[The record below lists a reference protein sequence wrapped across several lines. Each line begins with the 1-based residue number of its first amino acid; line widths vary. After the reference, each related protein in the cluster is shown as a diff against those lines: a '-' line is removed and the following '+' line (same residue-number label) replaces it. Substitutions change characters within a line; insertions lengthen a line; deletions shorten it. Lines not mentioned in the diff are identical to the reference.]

1 MDFQGHRELLQWYVE
16 LGVDETIG
24 DVPVNRFREP
34 ESAAQPP
41 EPQEQASRASEHTAA
56 PPARPDSNRESRGQ
70 APQESGRASAK
81 ADLQSDQVAEAV
93 EAATSAAAAADDL
106 DSLRLAMD
114 AFEHCDLKQGAKQLV
129 FSDGN
134 PSARL
139 MIVGEGPGQ
148 EEDIQGKPF
157 VGRAGRL
164 LDLMFAAIG
173 MSRTAE
179 AADESLYIANAVP
192 WRPPRNRAPEK
203 EELTIMRPFLV
214 RHIELAEPDALVLMG
229 NVPCSAL
236 LGRTG
241 ITRMRG
247 NWLQHQ
253 DIPVMPTFHPAYLL
267 RNPAAKREAWVDLLR
282 IRKRMAENR

>member
-34 ESAAQPP
+34 ESAVQPP
-41 EPQEQASRASEHTAA
+41 EPQEQAPRASGPGTA
-56 PPARPDSNRESRGQ
+56 PPARPDSTREPRGQ
-70 APQESGRASAK
+70 APKESGRAPTK
-81 ADLQSDQVAEAV
+81 AGLHPDQVAEAV
-93 EAATSAAAAADDL
+93 EAATAAAAAAADL
-106 DSLRLAMD
+106 DSLRLATD
-114 AFEHCDLKQGAKQLV
+114 AFEHCDLKQGASQLV

-139 MIVGEGPGQ
+139 MIVGEAPGRD
-148 EEDIQGKPF
+148 EDIQGKPF

-173 MSRTAE
+173 LSRTAE

-192 WRPPRNRAPEK
+192 WRPPRNRAPENA
-203 EELTIMRPFLV
+203 ELKIMRPFLV
-214 RHIELAEPDALVLMG
+214 RHVELAAPEALVLMG

-267 RNPAAKREAWVDLLR
+267 RNPAAKRDVWLDLLR
-282 IRKRMAENR
+282 IRKRMAADR

>member
-34 ESAAQPP
+34 ESSAAPP
-41 EPQEQASRASEHTAA
+41 EPREQEPQESEHGTAQIA
-56 PPARPDSNRESRGQ
+56 PPASTWESREQ
-70 APQESGRASAK
+70 APREPRRASAK
-81 ADLQSDQVAEAV
+81 AGLQPDQLDEAV

-106 DSLRLAMD
+106 DSLRLATD
-114 AFEHCDLKQGAKQLV
+114 AFEHCDLKQGARQLV
-129 FSDGN
+129 FSDGD

-139 MIVGEGPGQ
+139 MIVGEAPGH

-173 MSRTAE
+173 LSRTAE
-179 AADESLYIANAVP
+179 TADKSLYIANAVP
-192 WRPPRNRAPEK
+192 WRPPRNRNPETA
-203 EELTIMRPFLV
+203 ELKIMRPFLV
-214 RHIELAEPDALVLMG
+214 RHIGLAKPEVLVLMG
-229 NVPCSAL
+229 NVPCNAV

-253 DIPVMPTFHPAYLL
+253 DIPVMPMFHPAYLL
-267 RNPAAKREAWVDLLR
+267 RNPAAKGDAWLDLLR
-282 IRKRMAENR
+282 IRTRMAAD

>member
-24 DVPVNRFREP
+24 DVPVNRFRES

-41 EPQEQASRASEHTAA
+41 KRQEQAPRASGREAA
-56 PPARPDSNRESRGQ
+56 QPARPDSNRQSRGQ
-70 APQESGRASAK
+70 APQESGRASAT
-81 ADLQSDQVAEAV
+81 AGLQPDQVAEAV
-93 EAATSAAAAADDL
+93 EAATAAAAAADDL
-106 DSLRLAMD
+106 DSLRLATD
-114 AFEHCDLKQGAKQLV
+114 AFEHCDLKQGARQLV

-134 PSARL
+134 PAARV

-203 EELTIMRPFLV
+203 EELAIMRPFLV
-214 RHIELAEPDALVLMG
+214 RHIELAKPEALVLMG

-236 LGRTG
+236 LGRVG

-247 NWLQHQ
+247 NWLEHR

-282 IRKRMAENR
+282 IRKRMAADQ